1 MLHDSHARDV
11 IYNGDI
17 SACGGDDTD
26 NEDDDNATS
35 RKLCDKRGGR
45 GRKDK

>member
-11 IYNGDI
+11 IYKGDI
-17 SACGGDDTD
+17 SACGGDDAD
-26 NEDDDNATS
+26 NKDEDATS